1 MVESADLPA
10 DLPAE
15 AEAAEVRDLLPDDLD
30 ARGMVGPYVFPDN
43 DRRRIPGVI
52 YLALAL
58 ATVVAVLVADGS
70 PLVDGGLVAEIKRS
84 ARSSTLS
91 RVLTS
96 YPCMAA

>member
-1 MVESADLPA
+1 MTEPVDLPA

-15 AEAAEVRDLLPDDLD
+15 ADEVRDSLPDDLD

-58 ATVVAVLVADGS
+58 ATVVARA
-70 PLVDGGLVAEIKRS
+70 S
-84 ARSSTLS
+84 AR
-91 RVLTS
+91 
-96 YPCMAA
+96 